1 MAKEFIY
8 KGKTLDELKSMD
20 VREFAKISP
29 SRTRRKIMR
38 QYDKVEKFVKRC
50 LEKAARGKKIRTH
63 SRSMIVVPQMV
74 GLTLYIHNGKEFL
87 PVLILPEMVCHYLGE
102 FSLTRRKVQ
111 HSAPGIGATRS
122 SAALS
127 VK

>member
-1 MAKEFIY
+1 MAKEFTY

-20 VREFAKISP
+20 IREFAKIVP
-29 SRTRRKIMR
+29 SRTRRKMLR
-38 QYDKVEKFVKRC
+38 QYDKIEQFVKRC
-50 LEKAARGKKIRTH
+50 EDKVSRGKKIRTH
-63 SRSMIVVPQMV
+63 SRSMIVAPRMV
-74 GLTLYIHNGKEFL
+74 GMTIYIHTGKEFL
-87 PVLILPEMVCHYLGE
+87 PVLILPEMLCHYLGE
-102 FSLTRRKVQ
+102 FALTRKKVQ